1 MEDLPGNN
9 PGGNPGG
16 NDENLSVPGWE
27 DPDDTPGWFWSS
39 ISNAINSAISGL
51 LEVLFTPFNLIGTAL
66 DSIGEGISRIGNTIW
81 SFFSQPLTDIWNA
94 IKSIPGDIM
103 NMFRELLT
111 SLFVPSDG
119 YFINKFN
126 NIKILLDSKFGNVG
140 QEIEGL
146 KNVTSTD
153 IQDIK
158 SYYMGCNVKFVDFS
172 WLNSVKSTIHN
183 IARGFIYP
191 LLVLF
196 HLDNI
201 IFLIRGKHFFRG
213 GKDDN

>member
-1 MEDLPGNN
+1 MEWFKFFFADTLHIPTG
-9 PGGNPGG
+9 
-16 NDENLSVPGWE
+16 PGWT
-27 DPDDTPGWFWSS
+27 DPDDTPSWFWDSIS
-39 ISNAINSAISGL
+39 DAISNAIGGL
-51 LEVLFTPFNLIGTAL
+51 LQALSAPFNIIGNAL
-66 DSIGEGISRIGNTIW
+66 DRLGEGISSIANSIW

-94 IKSIPGDIM
+94 IKSIPSDII

-119 YFINKFN
+119 YFTNKFT
-126 NIKILLDSKFGNVG
+126 NIKSILDYKFGNIG
-140 QEIEGL
+140 DELEGL
-146 KNVTSTD
+146 KNITSTD

-158 SYYMGCNVKFVDFS
+158 GTYMGYNVKFVDFS

-191 LLVLF
+191 LLILF

-201 IFLIRGKHFFRG
+201 IFLVRGKHYFRG
-213 GKDDN
+213 GKNDN